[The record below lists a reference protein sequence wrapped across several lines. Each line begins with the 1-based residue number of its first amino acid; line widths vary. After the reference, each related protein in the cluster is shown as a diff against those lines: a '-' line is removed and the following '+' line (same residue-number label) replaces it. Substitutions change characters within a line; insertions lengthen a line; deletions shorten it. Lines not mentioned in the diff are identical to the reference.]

1 MKKLLM
7 LFPLAIMA
15 LSGCGGSSYNSETE
29 RENWGANFELICE
42 HRTNSLRYVYFV
54 RDCDTD
60 IIYFTS
66 SLSNSLN
73 GLSVY
78 YNEEGQPMNYEQFKI
93 AHVAKYHQ

>member
-15 LSGCGGSSYNSETE
+15 LSGCSNSEYNSETN
-29 RENWGANFELICE
+29 RKNWGANFELVCE
-42 HRTNSLRYVYFV
+42 HQTKELKSVYFL

-60 IIYFTS
+60 IIYLLVS
-66 SLSNSLN
+66 ASPSVN

-78 YNEEGQPMNYEQFKI
+78 YNEEGLPMNYEQFKI
-93 AHVAKYHQ
+93 AHIAKYHQ